1 MALVRRRWALVSCV
15 VAAGIAC
22 PSALAVDPP
31 PPPPT
36 EPTPTVPEPPPA
48 TAPGPVATVP
58 SPAPTPPPNVKPDLP
73 PALPKKASAPKLTPA
88 PKATPARKPAPAPK
102 PKPAV
107 RATARPS
114 SPAPVRAVTPPSRP
128 VRARTPVYPPRAAQP
143 ALPLK
148 KQKKKKAKLKPAPV
162 PFLGSKLPPIVQ
174 IPKAAVA
181 TPKVPAPAARANVL
195 PLPSLSPG
203 AAPSGLKQS
212 LANLRWLFFAIMGT
226 GVVFLTA
233 VGSRRLIERRPT
245 AIASGPSLPQAAPEK
260 WPEQWPADLQ
270 TQTRARLQPAARNGT
285 HQGAVLN
292 GISRGTPA
300 DQTGP
305 VHSRRRCLIPGCH
318 HEDHEPAWH

>member
-22 PSALAVDPP
+22 PCALAVDP

-36 EPTPTVPEPPPA
+36 EPTPTVSEPPPA

-58 SPAPTPPPNVKPDLP
+58 SPPPTPPPNVKPDLP
-73 PALPKKASAPKLTPA
+73 PAPRKKASAPKLTPA

-102 PKPAV
+102 PAV

-114 SPAPVRAVTPPSRP
+114 NPAPVSAVTPPSRP
-128 VRARTPVYPPRAAQP
+128 VQARTPVYPRRATQP
-143 ALPLK
+143 ATKTRTSALTLK
-148 KQKKKKAKLKPAPV
+148 KQKKKKKAKLKPAPV

-174 IPKAAVA
+174 IPRAAVA

-195 PLPSLSPG
+195 PLPALALAS
-203 AAPSGLKQS
+203 APSGLKQS
-212 LANLRWLFFAIMGT
+212 LANLRWLFFAIIGT

-233 VGSRRLIERRPT
+233 VGSRRLFERRPS
-245 AIASGPSLPQAAPEK
+245 AVESGPSLPQAALEK
-260 WPEQWPADLQ
+260 WPQQWPADPWP
-270 TQTRARLQPAARNGT
+270 T
-285 HQGAVLN
+285 LN
-292 GISRGTPA
+292 GISQGTPA
-300 DQTGP
+300 DPTEP

-318 HEDHEPAWH
+318 HEDHEPAVQGSSG